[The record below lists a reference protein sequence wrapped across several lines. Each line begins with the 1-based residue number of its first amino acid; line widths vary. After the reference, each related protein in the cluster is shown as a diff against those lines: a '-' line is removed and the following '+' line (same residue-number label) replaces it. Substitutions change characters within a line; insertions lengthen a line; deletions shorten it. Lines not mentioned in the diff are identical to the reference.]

1 MQGNTSKP
9 QPVYIDH
16 EEQSDEDVQPLQ
28 KVPIPILPIGI
39 HRTRSFDTLSRRS
52 SSTPVVRD
60 PNFSL
65 VPKLKKQ
72 GTLLKIKESASSA
85 NSETR
90 IVDGVSYTTSTA
102 KIEIAKDTL
111 SSSAAFL
118 KETDLNNNFIPR
130 GKKVGFGW

>member
-1 MQGNTSKP
+1 M
-9 QPVYIDH
+9 
-16 EEQSDEDVQPLQ
+16 
-28 KVPIPILPIGI
+28 
-39 HRTRSFDTLSRRS
+39 
-52 SSTPVVRD
+52 
-60 PNFSL
+60 
-65 VPKLKKQ
+65 
-72 GTLLKIKESASSA
+72 SA

-102 KIEIAKDTL
+102 KIEIAKDTP